1 MDIEE
6 IEKTPLWVLYDKSV
20 MFATKHG
27 FYTDVDR
34 NNNFYNGDQWEGL
47 LIEGIEPV
55 QLPFIKPIVNY
66 KVGMITSDLR
76 AIVYNANNIDSTEFR
91 TQAKKVC
98 DLLTQRAARDWEKDK
113 MDNKLKK
120 LIKQAAINGEAV
132 VYVSY
137 DDEDKNP
144 KNEILNK
151 VDNYYGNENDS
162 DIQNQPYILI
172 KQRMSVLQA
181 KEIARGYGVSE
192 ENIKYIIGDN
202 DNIEEAG
209 EDAKDE
215 VDNMVTIVTKFYKS
229 KGTVWFAKATKF
241 VDIKKDTDMGT
252 TLYPVA
258 HLLWEDR
265 EGSARGE
272 GEVRTLIPNQIETN
286 KTIMRRLL
294 TAKNISYPQKIYNS
308 DAIDNPE
315 AINTV
320 GGTIEAKGM
329 NVDDVRKVFAV
340 TQPAQMGPDVE
351 KLQNELIQTTREL
364 ANASDAATGQIRPE
378 EASGRAI
385 LAVQQASKQ
394 PLNDQSM
401 NVNELCEDLARIWL
415 DMWKTYN
422 GDMQMED
429 LQTDPM
435 TGEEVLNVVKVPE
448 SVLEELKTTANI
460 DVTPKGSYDRYAQE
474 LSLENL
480 AQNQNFMNNAWLD
493 DFVSLLQLDSTMP
506 KIPLEELVKKRK
518 AAQER
523 IRQIQA
529 QGSMMQQQV
538 DQLMNTGGI
547 LPKEMQQYMGANG
560 EPEEGEQD
568 AM

>member
-66 KVGMITSDLR
+66 KVGMIISDLR

-98 DLLTQRAARDWEKDK
+98 DLLTQRAARVWEKDK

-120 LIKQAAINGEAV
+120 LVKQAAINGEAV

-151 VDNYYGNENDS
+151 VDIYYGNENDS

-493 DFVSLLQLDSTMP
+493 DFVSLLQPDSTMP